1 MKANEIMIG
10 NNIYLTD
17 NIGNKKEII
26 VNNHT
31 FSDFEIKL
39 GQTYSGVPLTRE
51 MLIEFGCDVI
61 AGVDWDYFYLDRFK
75 LFWKDEYK
83 FWYVLEK

>member
-39 GQTYSGVPLTRE
+39 GQT
-51 MLIEFGCDVI
+51 
-61 AGVDWDYFYLDRFK
+61 
-75 LFWKDEYK
+75 
-83 FWYVLEK
+83 